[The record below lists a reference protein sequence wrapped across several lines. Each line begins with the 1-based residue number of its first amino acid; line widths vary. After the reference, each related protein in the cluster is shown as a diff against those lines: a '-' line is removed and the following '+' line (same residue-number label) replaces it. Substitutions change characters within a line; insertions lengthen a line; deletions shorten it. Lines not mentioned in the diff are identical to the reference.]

1 MAPDVDNLLDVAVAA
16 VGGSSRAGQ
25 QQMARAVASAIA
37 DGQHLM
43 VQAGTGTGKS
53 LAYLVPALAHASR
66 GGGPVVVATATIAL
80 QRQLVGRDLPLLAE
94 ALEPGLGRRPTFAL
108 LKGRQNYLCQ
118 HRLQGGE
125 DAGDDEA
132 LFDPVPT
139 SRAGRDAVRIREW
152 AAVTH
157 TGDRDELVPAPD
169 ERAWRSFSVTA
180 HECLGAQRCP
190 VAAECFVEIA
200 RDRARDADVVVTN
213 HAMLA
218 IDALSEAQ
226 LLPEHDV
233 VVVDEGH
240 ELADRATGAV
250 TDELTSV
257 LVERA
262 ARRARKAAG
271 EPATD
276 LLIAAAGFLEAA
288 LAEAPEGRLRSLPSA
303 LFDALVAARDAGHA
317 ALTAIGRVT
326 GDDDLAARVRARAA
340 VEEIHEVAGR
350 IVSAG
355 DDDVVWVTRSDRRPP
370 ALWRAPMNVGGVLRE
385 ELFGDRTVVLTSAT
399 LALGGSFD
407 PLSRTLGLAAG
418 DDQEWQGLDVGSPF
432 DYARQ
437 AILYLAGHL
446 PPPGREGLADE
457 TLVELTELVT
467 AAGGRTLGLFSSMR
481 AAQQAA
487 EALRERLDLPI
498 LCQGDDATGELV
510 RAFAADARTC
520 LFGTL
525 SLWQGV
531 DVPGSACHLVVIDR
545 IPFPRPDDPLASAR
559 QEAVARSGGNGFMA
573 VAAAQ
578 AALRLAQGSGRLIR
592 TGKDRGV
599 VAVLDSRLA
608 NARYAGFLRAS
619 LPPMWQTTDGE
630 LVRRSLRAIDAA
642 AGPVEPVPDV
652 PAAGRSPGA
661 ARSDDVGSGDRR
673 GRRWTDAEELQLI
686 SGFDAGVPISVL
698 AEELGRTGSAVA
710 GRLAQHGR
718 CGSVRWRDDGAALSA
733 PDRALARLLATISI
747 GVRASR
753 SERTTRV
760 AEVLQIE
767 GWQAAQED
775 SVLHITR
782 GEVAA
787 IAGWGGAADLM
798 MGEATARFLLRA
810 AEDGDGAAAPVCPAG
825 VDALVTLPTVANVA
839 SSRADGP
846 LG

>member
-1 MAPDVDNLLDVAVAA
+1 MAADVDDLLEVAVAA

-25 QQMARAVASAIA
+25 REMARAVASAIA
-37 DGQHLM
+37 EGQHLM

-53 LAYLVPALAHASR
+53 LAYLVPALAHASK

-80 QRQLVGRDLPLLAE
+80 QRQLVDRDLPLLAE
-94 ALEPGLGRRPTFAL
+94 ALQPQLGRRPTFAL

-118 HRLQGGE
+118 HRLQGGQ
-125 DAGDDEA
+125 DDSDDEG
-132 LFDPVPT
+132 LFEPVPT
-139 SRAGRDAVRIREW
+139 SRAGRDAVRVRAW
-152 AAVTH
+152 ADTTE

-200 RDRARDADVVVTN
+200 RDRAREADVVVTN

-226 LLPEHDV
+226 LLPDHDV
-233 VVVDEGH
+233 VIVDEGH

-250 TDELTSV
+250 TDELTAAT
-257 LVERA
+257 VERA
-262 ARRARKAAG
+262 ARRVRKAAG
-271 EPATD
+271 ESATD
-276 LLIAAAGFLEAA
+276 QLLGAAGFLESA
-288 LAEAPEGRLRSLPSA
+288 LAEAPEGRLRTLPSE
-303 LFDALVAARDAGHA
+303 LFDALVATRDAGHA
-317 ALTAIGRVT
+317 ALTAIGRDS

-340 VEEIHEVAGR
+340 VEEVHEVAGR
-350 IVSAG
+350 IVAAG
-355 DDDVVWVTRSDRRPP
+355 DADVVWVTRSDRRPP
-370 ALWRAPMNVGGVLRE
+370 SLWRAPMHVGSVLRE

-399 LALGGSFD
+399 LALGGSFE
-407 PLSRTLGLAAG
+407 PLSRTLGLG
-418 DDQEWQGLDVGSPF
+418 DVDDQAWQGIDVGSPF

-446 PPPGREGLADE
+446 PPPGRDGLADE
-457 TLVELTELVT
+457 TLTELADLVT

-498 LCQGDDATGELV
+498 LCQGEDATGELV

-573 VAAAQ
+573 VAATQ

-592 TGKDRGV
+592 TGRDRGV

-630 LVRRSLRAIDAA
+630 LVRRSLAAIDAA
-642 AGPVEPVPDV
+642 AGPVEPVADAPAGGQTRDASS
-652 PAAGRSPGA
+652 PAAGGT
-661 ARSDDVGSGDRR
+661 GDRR
-673 GRRWTDAEELQLI
+673 GRRWTDAEQAQLI
-686 SGFDAGVPISVL
+686 SGFDAGLPASLL
-698 AEELGRTGSAVA
+698 ADELGRTSSAVTA
-710 GRLAQHGR
+710 RLRQHGR
-718 CGSVRWRDDGAALSA
+718 VGSVRWREGGSELSA
-733 PDRALARLLATISI
+733 DDRALAHLLATVSVAH
-747 GVRASR
+747 GSSSGERAD
-753 SERTTRV
+753 RV
-760 AEVLQIE
+760 AQVLDLE
-767 GWQAAQED
+767 GWQTELD
-775 SVLHITR
+775 DPVLRISR

-787 IAGWGGAADLM
+787 IAGWGGAADLT
-798 MGEATARFLLRA
+798 MGEASARFLLRVA
-810 AEDGDGAAAPVCPAG
+810 GSDDAEDPPPCPAG
-825 VDALVTLPTVANVA
+825 VDAVVTLPTVPATA
-839 SSRADGP
+839 SSRPDRR
-846 LG
+846 LD